1 PALSRSSL
9 LEKRVG
15 TTGCAWLVTRL
26 SHGRLRP
33 PVGWGAVAG
42 AGAVAGI
49 GFTVSLLIASL
60 ALQGTDLAEAKLGV
74 LTAALCATGLTWVI
88 FREANRLPTRSRL
101 RALLGTAEV
110 ITDLVVAVDEE
121 RDHIRG

>member
-60 ALQGTDLAEAKLGV
+60 ALTGVDLAEAKLGV
-74 LTAALCATGLTWVI
+74 LTAGVCATGLTWII
-88 FREANRLPTRSRL
+88 FRAVNKLPARPRL
-101 RALLGTAEV
+101 RALLGTAEA
-110 ITDLVVAVDEE
+110 ITDLV
-121 RDHIRG
+121 